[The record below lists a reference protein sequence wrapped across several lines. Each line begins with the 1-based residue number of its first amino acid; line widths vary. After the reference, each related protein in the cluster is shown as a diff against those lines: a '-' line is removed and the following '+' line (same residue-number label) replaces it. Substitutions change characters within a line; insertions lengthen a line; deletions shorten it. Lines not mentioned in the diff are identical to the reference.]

1 MFIFLA
7 LALVLLDFPLLL
19 LLLLSLFLSYFS
31 IYIYI
36 TLSSFFSLPPTH
48 LVSSF
53 CCFKASHRIL
63 ATNDKLMLKAHLFYG
78 QRLGRHMRS
87 FWQPLIDILNQTPF
101 PSITPAACLA
111 QLFDTLLQA
120 AQKKKRAPDNLFLL
134 PHSLYCLLLTQS
146 PPSPFHYLAS
156 LSHTHM
162 PIYQSTH
169 THIRTRRAHNCA
181 AC

>member
-1 MFIFLA
+1 MFIFFLA
-7 LALVLLDFPLLL
+7 LALVLLDFPLVL

-31 IYIYI
+31 FYIYI

-87 FWQPLIDILNQTPF
+87 FWQPLIDILNQPLSPLSLLLPAW
-101 PSITPAACLA
+101 PSYLTRFCR
-111 QLFDTLLQA
+111 QR
-120 AQKKKRAPDNLFLL
+120 KKRKGPQTTCFF
-134 PHSLYCLLLTQS
+134 CRI
-146 PPSPFHYLAS
+146 HY
-156 LSHTHM
+156 
-162 PIYQSTH
+162 IV
-169 THIRTRRAHNCA
+169 C
-181 AC
+181 C